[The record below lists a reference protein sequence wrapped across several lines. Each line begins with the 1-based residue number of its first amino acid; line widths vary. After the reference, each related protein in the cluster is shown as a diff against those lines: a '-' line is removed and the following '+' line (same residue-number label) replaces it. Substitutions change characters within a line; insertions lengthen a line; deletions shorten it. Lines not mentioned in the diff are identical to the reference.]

1 MTSLVQII
9 ERLKR
14 KQQEEEDVGVD
25 DQLTE
30 DSNVY
35 NVEEQSHIAVPESEP
50 RSNFNFF
57 LNLPDIPL
65 DMFAMMLSVAQ
76 LRTLT
81 QVSSSLKKKISENIL
96 ENPARK
102 NDLRA
107 RIQRAMLEQYPSNE
121 DISNAMWLSK
131 YNDLFE

>member
-1 MTSLVQII
+1 MTFRVQITGH

-14 KQQEEEDVGVD
+14 KQEEDVCVD
-25 DQLTE
+25 DQLTV
-30 DSNVY
+30 DSNVC
-35 NVEEQSHIAVPESEP
+35 NDEDPESEP
-50 RSNFNFF
+50 RGNFSFF
-57 LNLPDIPL
+57 LNLPDIPF
-65 DMFAMMLSVAQ
+65 DVFAMMLSITQ
-76 LRTLT
+76 LRRLT
-81 QVSSSLKKKISENIL
+81 KVSSSLKKKISENIL
-96 ENPARK
+96 EDPARK